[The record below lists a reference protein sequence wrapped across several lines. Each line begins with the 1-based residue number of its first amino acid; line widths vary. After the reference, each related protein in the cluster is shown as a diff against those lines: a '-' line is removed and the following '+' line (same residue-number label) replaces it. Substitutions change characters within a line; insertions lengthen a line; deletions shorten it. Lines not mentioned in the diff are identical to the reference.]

1 MAEMTASFE
10 WYGKNLPIPAEPHL
24 IPRPHI
30 TVMLNKKLVNDPLK
44 VADELVDGLIEAY
57 DGECVKAGRRSIVKA
72 SIPQGKVAL
81 LVGGGSGHEPIYHG
95 LVGRNLADG
104 AACGDIFAAPTPDVV
119 LEATRAVNR
128 GNGVLYLYGNYA
140 GDVMNFDI
148 GSEDARDEGIDVR
161 TVLIWD
167 DVCSAPVTQKQKR
180 RGVAGLV
187 PIVKLVGAAS
197 QTVKT
202 LGDLERIARKAVL
215 NTRSVGVSMS
225 PGSIP
230 ATGKPTFDID
240 PDKIGL
246 GMGIHGEPGVAEIPM
261 TTADDL
267 TGKMLELIFKD
278 YLDDSDVE
286 ELREGDEIIFFVN
299 SLGATTMMEC
309 LIALRKAKQILTAKG
324 IKVYDT
330 IVGPLVTCQEMS
342 GISFSVTRLDAE
354 LKGYWNLPCESVC
367 YSKMETLGASPAGA
381 MPAPAAA
388 VASGPGLDAHQV
400 QEMLRQVASRIIAS
414 EPILTDADRALGDGD
429 HGIGMQRGME
439 AAIEALSGRTFATVD
454 EPFTE
459 MGKAMMASM
468 GGASGVVFGTLFRA
482 AGRELKGRATMDATG
497 LAVSL
502 QSAVESIQQRGGA
515 KPGDKTMLDALDPA
529 ARRAAG
535 VVHLPVADALK
546 EVSAA
551 ATAGMEA
558 SRDLIATMG
567 RAKTLGERS
576 IGHPDAGA
584 VSISIIFQAMRDF
597 ANQ

>member
-1 MAEMTASFE
+1 
-10 WYGKNLPIPAEPHL
+10 
-24 IPRPHI
+24 
-30 TVMLNKKLVNDPLK
+30 MLNKKLVNDPLK
-44 VADELVDGLIEAY
+44 VADELLDGLVDAY
-57 DGECVKAGRRSIVKA
+57 DGECVKVGRRSIVRT

-104 AACGDIFAAPTPDVV
+104 AACGDIFAAPTPDIV

-167 DVCSAPVTQKQKR
+167 DVCSAAPTAKGKR

-187 PIVKLVGAAS
+187 PIVKIAGAAS
-197 QTVKT
+197 QSVKS
-202 LGDLERIARKAVL
+202 LAELERIARKAVL
-215 NTRSVGVSMS
+215 QTRSVGVSMS

-267 TGKMLELIFKD
+267 TGKMLELLFKD
-278 YLDDSDVE
+278 FADDGEVE
-286 ELREGDEIIFFVN
+286 ELRAGDEIVFFVN

-309 LIALRKAKQILTAKG
+309 LIALRKARQVLGARG

-354 LKGYWNLPCESVC
+354 LKAYWNLPCESVC
-367 YSKMETLGASPAGA
+367 YSKMETLGTAVGSEA
-381 MPAPAAA
+381 APAAA
-388 VASGPGLDAHQV
+388 AVPSGPGLGVGQV
-400 QEMLRQVASRIIAS
+400 HEMLRQVAARIIAA
-414 EPILTDADRALGDGD
+414 EPVLTDADRALGDGD
-429 HGIGMQRGME
+429 HGLGMQRGME
-439 AAIEALSGRTFATVD
+439 AVLEALGGRTFTTVD

-459 MGKAMMASM
+459 MGRAMMSSM

-482 AGRELKGRATMDATG
+482 AGRELKGRPVLDASG
-497 LAVSL
+497 LAQSL
-502 QSAVESIQQRGGA
+502 QAAVESIQQRGGA

-529 ARRAAG
+529 ARRALE
-535 VVHLPVADALK
+535 VVALPLTEALK
-546 EVSAA
+546 EVSDA

-558 SRDLIATMG
+558 SRNLIATMG

-584 VSISIIFQAMRDF
+584 VSIAIIFQAMRDY
-597 ANQ
+597 ANS